1 MISDLLAG
9 CRFVAES
16 KEGMMPCKER
26 LVQYLSDAHVE
37 FDVHQHP
44 LAYTAQELAAAEHV
58 PGRMVAKSVIV
69 FADDRMVMLVLPAVH
84 QVDLERAAAITH
96 AAKARLADERE
107 FATAFPDCE
116 TGAIPPFGNL
126 YNLPVYVDES
136 LAQDE
141 TIVFPAGTHTDTI
154 SMKYADYQRLVEP
167 VVAEFRSRA
176 RV

>member
-1 MISDLLAG
+1 MS
-9 CRFVAES
+9 
-16 KEGMMPCKER
+16 CKER
-26 LVQYLSDAHVE
+26 LEQYLSDERVA

-69 FADDRMVMLVLPAVH
+69 FADDRMVMLVLPAVY
-84 QVDLERAAAITH
+84 QVDLERAASVTH
-96 AAKARLADERE
+96 AASVRLADERE
-107 FATAFPDCE
+107 FAAAFPDCE

-126 YNLPVYVDES
+126 YQLPVYVDQS

-154 SMKYADYQRLVEP
+154 SMTYADYERLARP
-167 VVAEFRSRA
+167 VVAEFRSA
-176 RV
+176 AHV

>member
-1 MISDLLAG
+1 MVSDLLAG
-9 CRFVAES
+9 CRFVAQS

-26 LVQYLSDAHVE
+26 LVQYLSDARVD

-44 LAYTAQELAAAEHV
+44 VAYTAQELAAAEHV

-69 FADDRMVMLVLPAVH
+69 VADGQMVMLVLPAVH
-84 QVDLERAAAITH
+84 QVDLERAAAVTH
-96 AAKARLADERE
+96 AAKVRLADERE
-107 FATAFPDCE
+107 FAAAFPDCE

-126 YNLPVYVDES
+126 YHLPVYVDES
-136 LAQDE
+136 LARDK

-154 SMKYADYQRLVEP
+154 AMKYADYERLAQP
-167 VVAEFRSRA
+167 AVAEFRLAA